1 MPDENGKISLDAKLV
16 LEGITGESDE
26 VKALTA
32 LRYSI
37 LPPPIAELCPEWA
50 SKGVVDPPQTL
61 TSEERVQ
68 FEETL
73 KREIDAQGGV
83 VVLNEGVALTGTVP
97 TPYREVP
104 REIAVSIG
112 GSFVRRISR
121 EMDFSKLD
129 FGWLPL
135 EEYSDF
141 RGRQYLVD
149 GKTLRTERAEP
160 KILDTATF
168 VSALIQLRDRV
179 PSHLEL
185 LIFSDPVIKASDET
199 TTIKVV
205 FVFTR
210 EMHETALNRP
220 QWLVEILDQKFH
232 KVARTIKTPQKFDT
246 NISYRLTR
254 NDKWQAIKKETLH
267 SVEEGE
273 EHWDTIETLVGEPFH
288 VPPGNL

>member
-1 MPDENGKISLDAKLV
+1 MPDENGKIMLDVKLV

-32 LRYSI
+32 LCYPAV
-37 LPPPIAELCPEWA
+37 PPPIAELCPQWA
-50 SKGVVDPPQTL
+50 SKGVVDPHQTL
-61 TSEERVQ
+61 TDEEKVP
-68 FEETL
+68 FKDL
-73 KREIDAQGGV
+73 KRELEAQGGV
-83 VVLNEGVALTGTVP
+83 IVPNEGVALTGTVP

-104 REIAVSIG
+104 KEIVVG
-112 GSFVRRISR
+112 MGTSFVRRTSQER
-121 EMDFSKLD
+121 DFSKLD

-141 RGRQYLVD
+141 RGRQYTSD

-160 KILDTATF
+160 RVLDTATF

-185 LIFSDPVIKASDET
+185 LIFSDPVVKASDET

-220 QWLVEILDQKFH
+220 QWLVEILDQELH
-232 KVARTIKTPQKFDT
+232 KVARTIKTPRKSAT
-246 NISYRLTR
+246 HRLTK
-254 NDKWQAIKKETLH
+254 DGAWQVIGKEET
-267 SVEEGE
+267 VIFIDGE
-273 EHWDTIETLVGEPFH
+273 EESTSTEEKVGEPFQT
-288 VPPGNL
+288 PR

>member
-1 MPDENGKISLDAKLV
+1 MSDESEKITLDAKLV

-26 VKALTA
+26 VKALTT
-32 LRYSI
+32 LCYPT

-50 SKGVVDPPQTL
+50 SKGVVDPPRIL
-61 TSEERVQ
+61 TDEERVQ
-68 FEETL
+68 FNEGL
-73 KREIDAQGGV
+73 KREVGAQGGV
-83 VVLNEGVALTGTVP
+83 VVPNEGVVLTGTVP

-104 REIAVSIG
+104 KS
-112 GSFVRRISR
+112 SVRRTSR
-121 EMDFSKLD
+121 ERDFSKLD

-141 RGRQYLVD
+141 RGRQYMSD
-149 GKTLRTERAEP
+149 GKTLRTERSEP
-160 KILDTATF
+160 RILDTATF

-185 LIFSDPVIKASDET
+185 LVFSDPVVKASDET

-220 QWLVEILDQKFH
+220 QWLVDILDQEFH
-232 KVARTIKTPQKFDT
+232 KVARTFKTPQKLAT
-246 NISYRLTR
+246 NISHRLTR
-254 NDKWQAIKKETLH
+254 DGGWQAIRKEET
-267 SVEEGE
+267 VIFRDDEEESTSTE
-273 EHWDTIETLVGEPFH
+273 EKVGEPFQT
-288 VPPGNL
+288 PR